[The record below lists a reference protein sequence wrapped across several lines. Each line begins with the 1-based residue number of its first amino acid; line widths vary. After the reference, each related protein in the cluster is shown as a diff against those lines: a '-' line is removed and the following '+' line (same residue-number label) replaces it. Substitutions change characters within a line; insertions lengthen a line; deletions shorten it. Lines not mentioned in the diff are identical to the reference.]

1 MAQNFLETENRNVF
15 IVTKTAHSRY
25 RITCGKYTVARNV
38 TAGIEIAAII
48 ASVSNK
54 PDDMVVFTD
63 EKHSYWERVPA
74 PEIIGDVAI
83 SETPPN
89 AP

>member
-1 MAQNFLETENRNVF
+1 MTNNPDFKATTNRNVF
-15 IVTKTAHSRY
+15 IVTKGEHY

-63 EKHSYWERVPA
+63 ESLSYWERIPA
-74 PEIIGDVAI
+74 PEVIGDVVG
-83 SETPPN
+83 ETAQNQP
-89 AP
+89 